1 MELTSAALHGGAPAA
16 GCGHGTASPG
26 ASGRQSVANFP
37 PGSARPV
44 GPQSPARGHRVRSG
58 PDCAPR
64 PLRQALCL
72 LAFALIWPGGK
83 LAGTE
88 SEGRKARS
96 ESSLDRLIAG
106 LERTAAGAPAASAGS
121 LYAPDALLGDLARD
135 PRAARLHDIV
145 TIVVADRASAVSRGA
160 TTATR
165 KTQASGGIT
174 ALAGPVR
181 AAGPLAQMANLGG
194 ASKLDGQGE
203 TSRESVLETT
213 VSARVTHVLPNGN
226 LIVEGAKEVW
236 INSERQRVTVRG
248 LMRWNDLTPG
258 NRISSDRLA
267 DLEVRV
273 EGKGVVQDALR
284 RPNFLYRLLT
294 GLLPF

>member
-1 MELTSAALHGGAPAA
+1 MTGIQHLIVEEFPAA
-16 GCGHGTASPG
+16 GIHAGHGRRMPW
-26 ASGRQSVANFP
+26 VALA
-37 PGSARPV
+37 GWV
-44 GPQSPARGHRVRSG
+44 MQLMIVLCVSPADGAEKERQRAKQTSALSALAAEMERS
-58 PDCAPR
+58 
-64 PLRQALCL
+64 
-72 LAFALIWPGGK
+72 
-83 LAGTE
+83 
-88 SEGRKARS
+88 
-96 ESSLDRLIAG
+96 
-106 LERTAAGAPAASAGS
+106 AAAPAHVSQGS
-121 LYAPDALLGDLARD
+121 LYDSRGRLADLARD
-135 PRAARLHDIV
+135 VRAVGLYDIV

-160 TTATR
+160 TTSAR

-194 ASKLDGQGE
+194 STKLDGQGE

-226 LIVEGAKEVW
+226 LIVEGSKEVW

-248 LMRWNDLTPG
+248 LLRWNDLSPG

-267 DLEVRV
+267 DLEVHV
-273 EGKGVVQDALR
+273 DGKGVVQDALR